1 MAKFIEKN
9 GRSLMKEVTKEYL
22 LRAQSIFKF
31 VKTSKYYTSTFDII
45 RKNDHTVLEIVR
57 ISHCSRYLST
67 PEVKTVTVIVRGN
80 DEEYVNSENEWSDR
94 IEVFEFLHELKLDY
108 YGVVKIFNEG
118 VKIGDKDYLS
128 TIVPFE
134 FREAQTL
141 KLYKIV
147 AKEDLEKILKEG
159 ILPISKTGNDNWEG
173 NRRAD
178 NSTEVV
184 YLFKPLT
191 DQLNFTQYGDV
202 LLEVETTAYRN
213 EILPGD
219 RNRGKYEEFITFEV
233 KPEEIKGVKYLND

>member
-1 MAKFIEKN
+1 MKELTKEELLRKQDINEFVKHRSDWFCSVTTVFRIEKKKDCVELN
-9 GRSLMKEVTKEYL
+9 LKSTADFYNNIRDEYE
-22 LRAQSIFKF
+22 
-31 VKTSKYYTSTFDII
+31 
-45 RKNDHTVLEIVR
+45 TVVR
-57 ISHCSRYLST
+57 I
-67 PEVKTVTVIVRGN
+67 IGN
-80 DEEYVNSENEWSDR
+80 TEEYPENSQTVWSDQHD
-94 IEVFEFLHELKLDY
+94 IYDFLHELKLNF
-108 YGVVKIFNEG
+108 YGVINTFENG
-118 VKIGDKDYLS
+118 VKSDNKNYNS

-147 AKEDLEKILKEG
+147 AREDLEKILKEG

-219 RNRGKYEEFITFEV
+219 INRGKYEEFITFEV
-233 KPEEIKGVKYLND
+233 KPEEIKGVKYLDE

>member
-1 MAKFIEKN
+1 MRE
-9 GRSLMKEVTKEYL
+9 LTKEEL
-22 LRAQSIFKF
+22 LRKVEIKEYTIVKKSRHGKVTYIFK
-31 VKTSKYYTSTFDII
+31 VTENKEGV
-45 RKNDHTVLEIVR
+45 NLEM
-57 ISHCSRYLST
+57 SSLAQLSYLSRDET
-67 PEVKTVTVIVRGN
+67 YTFSVDIQGN
-80 DEEYVNSENEWSDR
+80 SEEYNNSIYGSSDAQT
-94 IEVFEFLHELKLDY
+94 VYDFLHELKLNF
-108 YGVVKIFNEG
+108 YGVINTFENG
-118 VKIGDKDYLS
+118 VKTDNKNYNS

-159 ILPISKTGNDNWEG
+159 ILPISKTGNNNWEG

-178 NSTEVV
+178 NSTEVI

-202 LLEVETTAYRN
+202 LLEVETTAYSN
-213 EILPGD
+213 EILPND
-219 RNRGKYEEFITFEV
+219 RNRGKYEEFITFEI

>member
-1 MAKFIEKN
+1 MGKFIEKN
-9 GRSLMKEVTKEYL
+9 GRSLMKEVTKEHL

-57 ISHCSRYLST
+57 ISHCSRYLGK

-80 DEEYVNSENEWSDR
+80 DEEYINSENEWSDR

-108 YGVVKIFNEG
+108 YGVAKIFNEG

-134 FREAQTL
+134 FREAKKM
-141 KLYKIV
+141 KLYKNV
-147 AKEDLEKILKEG
+147 SSEDLEKILKEG

-173 NRRAD
+173 NRRAN

-184 YLFKPLT
+184 YLFNPT
-191 DQLNFTQYGDV
+191 SDVTSFTQYGDV
-202 LLEVETTAYRN
+202 VLEVEVEAYRN
-213 EILPGD
+213 EIAPND
-219 RNRGKYEEFITFEV
+219 SNRGQYEEYIVTEV
-233 KPEEIKGVKYLND
+233 KPEQIIGVKHE

>member
-1 MAKFIEKN
+1 
-9 GRSLMKEVTKEYL
+9 MKELTKEEL
-22 LRAQSIFKF
+22 LRKVEFNEYTIENTKRGYNWTAVFKIYRYDGYVELEVVTTYHVDYF
-31 VKTSKYYTSTFDII
+31 RSEESVSRINVII
-45 RKNDHTVLEIVR
+45 KGNNEEYLNSV
-57 ISHCSRYLST
+57 YLS
-67 PEVKTVTVIVRGN
+67 
-80 DEEYVNSENEWSDR
+80 SDQDD
-94 IEVFEFLHELKLDY
+94 VYDFLHELELNF
-108 YGVVKIFNEG
+108 YGVINTFENG
-118 VKIGDKDYLS
+118 VKTDNKNYNS

-147 AKEDLEKILKEG
+147 DKEDLDKILKEG

-178 NSTEVV
+178 NSKEVV

-233 KPEEIKGVKYLND
+233 KPEEIKGVKYLDE

>member
-1 MAKFIEKN
+1 
-9 GRSLMKEVTKEYL
+9 MKELTKEEL
-22 LRAQSIFKF
+22 LRQVELKE
-31 VKTSKYYTSTFDII
+31 Y
-45 RKNDHTVLEIVR
+45 
-57 ISHCSRYLST
+57 
-67 PEVKTVTVIVRGN
+67 TVIRTSRDGSVTYTFKIIENKESVNLEVSSIAKLSFLGSEETYTFSVDIKGN
-80 DEEYVNSENEWSDR
+80 DEEYNNSIYGSSDAQK
-94 IEVFEFLHELKLDY
+94 IYEFLHELRLNY
-108 YGVVKIFNEG
+108 YGVINSFEAG
-118 VKIGDKDYLS
+118 VKTDNKEYNSL
-128 TIVPFE
+128 IVPFE

-141 KLYKIV
+141 KLYKV
-147 AKEDLEKILKEG
+147 VDKEDLEKILKEG

-219 RNRGKYEEFITFEV
+219 RNHGKYEEFITYEV

>member
-1 MAKFIEKN
+1 
-9 GRSLMKEVTKEYL
+9 MKELTKEEL
-22 LRAQSIFKF
+22 LRKVEFNEYIIENTRKGYNWTATFKIYRHDNNVELEVIKVYHVDWF
-31 VKTSKYYTSTFDII
+31 RSEESVRVVNVII
-45 RKNDHTVLEIVR
+45 T
-57 ISHCSRYLST
+57 
-67 PEVKTVTVIVRGN
+67 GN
-80 DEEYVNSENEWSDR
+80 DEEYLNSIYLSNDQTD
-94 IEVFEFLHELKLDY
+94 VYEFLHELKLNY
-108 YGVVKIFNEG
+108 YGVINSFETG
-118 VKIGDKDYLS
+118 VKTDNKNYNS

-141 KLYKIV
+141 KLYKV
-147 AKEDLEKILKEG
+147 VDKEDLEKILKEG
-159 ILPISKTGNDNWEG
+159 ILPISKTGNNNWEG

-202 LLEVETTAYRN
+202 LLEVETTAYKN

-233 KPEEIKGVKYLND
+233 KPEEIKGVKYLNE

>member
-1 MAKFIEKN
+1 
-9 GRSLMKEVTKEYL
+9 MKDLTKEEL
-22 LRAQSIFKF
+22 LRQVEFNEYTIKNTKRGYNWTAVFKIYRQENHVELEVITTYHVDYF
-31 VKTSKYYTSTFDII
+31 RSEESVKVVNVII
-45 RKNDHTVLEIVR
+45 KGD
-57 ISHCSRYLST
+57 
-67 PEVKTVTVIVRGN
+67 
-80 DEEYVNSENEWSDR
+80 DEEYLNSIYLSSDQDD
-94 IEVFEFLHELKLDY
+94 VYEFLHELKLNF
-108 YGVVKIFNEG
+108 YGVINTFENG
-118 VKIGDKDYLS
+118 VKTDNKNYNS

-159 ILPISKTGNDNWEG
+159 ILPISKTGNNNWEG

-202 LLEVETTAYRN
+202 LLEVETTAYKN

-219 RNRGKYEEFITFEV
+219 RNRGKYEEFITYEV

>member
-1 MAKFIEKN
+1 
-9 GRSLMKEVTKEYL
+9 MKELTKEEL
-22 LRAQSIFKF
+22 LRKQDINEF
-31 VKTSKYYTSTFDII
+31 VKHRSDWFCSVTTVFRIEEKKDCVELNLKSTADFYNNIRDERETVVII
-45 RKNDHTVLEIVR
+45 K
-57 ISHCSRYLST
+57 
-67 PEVKTVTVIVRGN
+67 GN
-80 DEEYVNSENEWSDR
+80 TEEYPKDSQTVSSDQDD
-94 IEVFEFLHELKLDY
+94 VYDFLHELKLNF
-108 YGVVKIFNEG
+108 YGVINTFENG
-118 VKIGDKDYLS
+118 VKTDNKNYNS

-147 AKEDLEKILKEG
+147 DKEDLDKILKEG
-159 ILPISKTGNDNWEG
+159 ILPISKTGNNNWDCG
-173 NRRAD
+173 RRAD

-219 RNRGKYEEFITFEV
+219 RNRGKYEEFITYEV

>member
-1 MAKFIEKN
+1 
-9 GRSLMKEVTKEYL
+9 MKELTKEEL
-22 LRAQSIFKF
+22 LRQ
-31 VKTSKYYTSTFDII
+31 VKLNEYTII
-45 RKNDHTVLEIVR
+45 RTSREGKVTYTFKITENKESVNLEIT
-57 ISHCSRYLST
+57 SLAQLSYLGNDETYTFS
-67 PEVKTVTVIVRGN
+67 VDIKGN
-80 DEEYVNSENEWSDR
+80 DEEYKNSIYGSSDAQK
-94 IEVFEFLHELKLDY
+94 VYDFLHELKLNF
-108 YGVVKIFNEG
+108 YGIINSFDNG
-118 VKIGDKDYLS
+118 VKTDNKNYNS

-141 KLYKIV
+141 KLYKVV
-147 AKEDLEKILKEG
+147 AKEDLDKILKEG

-213 EILPGD
+213 EILPND
-219 RNRGKYEEFITFEV
+219 RNRGKYEEFITYEV
-233 KPEEIKGVKYLND
+233 KSEEIKGVKYLNE

>member
-1 MAKFIEKN
+1 MRE
-9 GRSLMKEVTKEYL
+9 LTKEEL
-22 LRAQSIFKF
+22 LRKVELNEYTIKNTKRGYNWTAVFKIYRQENHVELEVITTYHVDYF
-31 VKTSKYYTSTFDII
+31 RSEESVKVVNVII
-45 RKNDHTVLEIVR
+45 K
-57 ISHCSRYLST
+57 
-67 PEVKTVTVIVRGN
+67 GN
-80 DEEYVNSENEWSDR
+80 DEEYLNSIYLSNDQYD
-94 IEVFEFLHELKLDY
+94 VYEFLYELRLNY
-108 YGVVKIFNEG
+108 YRVINSFETG
-118 VKIGDKDYLS
+118 VKTDNKSYNS
-128 TIVPFE
+128 MIVPFE

-141 KLYKIV
+141 RLYKV
-147 AKEDLEKILKEG
+147 VDKEDLEKILKEG
-159 ILPISKTGNDNWEG
+159 ILPISKTGNNNWEG

-233 KPEEIKGVKYLND
+233 KPEEIKGVKYLNE

>member
-1 MAKFIEKN
+1 
-9 GRSLMKEVTKEYL
+9 MKELTKEEL
-22 LRAQSIFKF
+22 LRQ
-31 VKTSKYYTSTFDII
+31 VKLNEYTII
-45 RKNDHTVLEIVR
+45 RTSREGKVTYTFIITENKESVNLEIT
-57 ISHCSRYLST
+57 SLAQLSYLGNDETYTFS
-67 PEVKTVTVIVRGN
+67 VDIKGN
-80 DEEYVNSENEWSDR
+80 DEEYTNSIYGSSDAQK
-94 IEVFEFLHELKLDY
+94 VYDFLHELKLNF
-108 YGVVKIFNEG
+108 YGIINSFDNG
-118 VKIGDKDYLS
+118 VKTDNKNYNS

-141 KLYKIV
+141 KLYKVV
-147 AKEDLEKILKEG
+147 AKEDLDKILKEG

-213 EILPGD
+213 EILPND
-219 RNRGKYEEFITFEV
+219 RNRGKYEEFITYEV
-233 KPEEIKGVKYLND
+233 KSEEIKGVKYLNE

>member
-1 MAKFIEKN
+1 
-9 GRSLMKEVTKEYL
+9 MKELTKEEL
-22 LRAQSIFKF
+22 LKQVELKEYTTIRTSRDGKVTCAFKITENKESVNLEVSSIAELSFLSNDE
-31 VKTSKYYTSTFDII
+31 TYTFSVDI
-45 RKNDHTVLEIVR
+45 K
-57 ISHCSRYLST
+57 
-67 PEVKTVTVIVRGN
+67 GN
-80 DEEYVNSENEWSDR
+80 DEEYNNSIYGSSDAQK
-94 IEVFEFLHELKLDY
+94 VYDFLHELKLNF
-108 YGVVKIFNEG
+108 YGIINSFDNG
-118 VKIGDKDYLS
+118 VKTDNKNYNS

-141 KLYKIV
+141 KLYKVV
-147 AKEDLEKILKEG
+147 AKEDLDKILKEG

-213 EILPGD
+213 EILPND
-219 RNRGKYEEFITFEV
+219 RNRGKYEEFITYEV
-233 KPEEIKGVKYLND
+233 KSEEIKGVKYLNE